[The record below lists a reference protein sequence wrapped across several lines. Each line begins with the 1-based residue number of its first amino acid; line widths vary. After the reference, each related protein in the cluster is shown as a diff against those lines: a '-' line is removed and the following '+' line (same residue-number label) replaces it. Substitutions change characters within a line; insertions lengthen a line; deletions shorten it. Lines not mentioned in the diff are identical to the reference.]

1 MYLEEKIGNPDLFT
15 GRKKELNSLLTWI
28 DRIKLK
34 ISKSKAIIS
43 RRKTGKSALMQRLYN
58 LTFEKNDGVVPFY
71 FEIKET
77 DQWLVDFSREF
88 FFTFLYQYIAFKT
101 RNTNYLNLLDDNYD
115 SAVKSVQKEQ
125 LDYLI
130 PYIESIKHSEVNGS
144 CNAMWNKA
152 RETPRMIAQSNNERI
167 VQFIDEFQFI
177 NRYIYRDEACKLRIN
192 NLAGSYLHTA
202 EYKNAPL
209 LVSGSWV
216 GWLMDDLNQMLP
228 GRFIIT
234 DFGNISQD
242 EAIEMIYKYSDIEK
256 VPVNDEIVCI
266 IAKLTEG
273 NPFYISSLFQSE
285 FPEKNFTSQE
295 NFLKTLNFEI
305 LDKKGIIKGTWM
317 EYIRSAI
324 NRINDKDGKRIVLYI
339 CKNKNREVTR
349 QELKT
354 KLKLQLK
361 NGELEERMN
370 ALVKNDI
377 INQGST
383 DFDYQAV
390 QDNIFDK
397 VFRGIY
403 QKEIE
408 GFDPKSISDEYRLLY
423 KKLLGKFNNFKGEF
437 SEYTIINHL
446 KYHAY
451 KKNKKYITMIKNL
464 PHDFIFVDYISVWS
478 YSGSPIYKKNIQI
491 DIFARGKQNDYSLIG
506 KVKNRKPKFSL
517 KEAKEFLTKANQL
530 KQMENIEKAV
540 ICVFSKSGFYKNTI
554 SFLNDNGIAW
564 TKNENFFKKLY

>member
-28 DRIKLK
+28 DRIKQK
-34 ISKSKAIIS
+34 VSKSKAIIS

-88 FFTFLYQYIAFKT
+88 FFTFIYQYIAFKT
-101 RNTNYLNLLDDNYD
+101 RNSKYLNLLNDNYEF
-115 SAVKSVQKEQ
+115 AIKSVQKEK

-130 PYIESIKHSEVNGS
+130 PYIENIEYSEKKVS
-144 CNAMWNKA
+144 CDAMWNKA
-152 RETPRMIAQSNNERI
+152 RETPRMIAQNNNERI
-167 VQFIDEFQFI
+167 VQMIDEFQFI
-177 NRYIYRDEACKLRIN
+177 NRYIYRDEKCKLRIN
-192 NLAGSYLHTA
+192 NLAGSYLHSA

-209 LVSGSWV
+209 LVSGSWI
-216 GWLMDDLNQMLP
+216 GWLMNDLNQMLP

-234 DFGNISQD
+234 NFGNIPQD
-242 EAIEMIYKYSDIEK
+242 EAIEMIYKYSHIERI
-256 VPVNDEIVCI
+256 PVNDEVACI

-285 FPEKNFTSQE
+285 FPEKDFTSKDS
-295 NFLKTLNFEI
+295 FLKTLNFEI
-305 LDKKGIIKGTWM
+305 LDKQGIIKGTWM

-324 NRINDKDGKRIVLYI
+324 NRVNDKDGKKIVLYI
-339 CKNKNREVTR
+339 CKHKNREVTR
-349 QELKT
+349 QEIQT
-354 KLKLQLK
+354 KLNLQLN
-361 NGELEERMN
+361 NGELEDRMK
-370 ALVKNDI
+370 ALVQSDI

-408 GFDPKSISDEYRLLY
+408 GFDPKSINDEYRLLY
-423 KKLLGKFNNFKGEF
+423 KKLQGEYNKFKGEF

-451 KKNKKYITMIKNL
+451 KKNKKYKSIIQNL
-464 PHDFIFVDYISVWS
+464 PHDFKFVDYISVWS
-478 YSGSPIYKKNIQI
+478 YSGSPIYRKNIQI
-491 DIFARGKQNDYSLIG
+491 DIFARGKQNDYSFIG
-506 KVKNRKPKFSL
+506 EVKNRKAKFSIN
-517 KEAKEFLTKANQL
+517 EAKEFLEKAKQL
-530 KQMENIEKAV
+530 LQMEKIDKSV
-540 ICVFSKSGFYKNTI
+540 CCVFSSSGFYKNTI
-554 SFLNDNGIAW
+554 AFLKDNNIAW
-564 TKNENFFKKLY
+564 TENDLFYKKNC